1 MQQETITNAEI
12 ENTETFKK
20 LEKVFQSLLLKKYSK
35 KIISHGLLVHKTTG
49 VIPGNIGGNP
59 LKVLT
64 EIIHKKSGNKV
75 AS

>member
-12 ENTETFKK
+12 ESTETFKNLK
-20 LEKVFQSLLLKKYSK
+20 KAFQNLLLKPATK
-35 KIISHGLLVHKTTG
+35 KTISHGLLVHKTTG
-49 VIPGNIGGNP
+49 VIPGSIGGNP

-64 EIIHKKSGNKV
+64 EIIHKKSSNKV